1 MMLGVSIAYGC
12 TVVGLAWY
20 LGQRTHRLPIQLWIA
35 AGFFLFAGVGLI
47 PILGEGDWALLVAS
61 CINQLTTSVYLLSA
75 GFGQTPVPTPS
86 TSQQFR
92 WGLGSVAIGV
102 AALAISSLALTLF
115 EYTGTQHQEQGLVTL
130 MLEGSSLEQG
140 VALLLIVGLAP
151 VGEELLFRGAL
162 QSNISSRWGDTW
174 AIVLTGFFF
183 GLMHFE
189 SWTSVPPL
197 IVFGMVLSWWRV
209 RTGWLVFPVV
219 AHFTN
224 NTLAMVLL

>member
-1 MMLGVSIAYGC
+1 MMLGWSIVYGC
-12 TVVGLAWY
+12 VVLGLAWY
-20 LGQRTHRLPIQLWIA
+20 VGHQSRKLSIQLWV
-35 AGFFLFAGVGLI
+35 GLWFFLFAGVGLI
-47 PILGEGDWALLVAS
+47 PILGESEWALLVAS
-61 CINQLTTSVYLLSA
+61 CVNQLSTSVYLLAA
-75 GFGQTPVPTPS
+75 GFGQTPVPVPS
-86 TSQQFR
+86 VSQQIR
-92 WGLGSVAIGV
+92 WGLGSIAIGV
-102 AALAISSLALTLF
+102 GALAISSLALTFF

-130 MLEGSSLEQG
+130 MLEGSSIEQG

-162 QSNISSRWGDTW
+162 QSNISSRWGNRW
-174 AIVLTGFFF
+174 AIVWTGFLF

-209 RTGWLVFPVV
+209 QTGWLIFPVL

-224 NTLAMVLL
+224 NALAMLLL